1 MSLKIRN
8 APIFHNMNIFIDN
21 IALKKEKRRK
31 FAEILQISA
40 VLFILPIYFFIFVC
54 YYSKVI
60 FKACKPL
67 RKETKMKKLNL
78 KAIAAAMAA
87 ALTLG
92 LAGCSASGNSSTAD
106 SSAATNDSSSVA
118 ESKAEGD
125 NSLQKVK
132 DAGQFILGLDAT
144 FKPMGYTDE
153 NGEIVGFDI
162 DVAEEVCKLGVKLV
176 KQPINWDTLTTDLE
190 VGKCDCVWNGLSI
203 NEERQEKMNLSEPYM
218 KNAMVFVVKGDSTVA
233 KMDDLKGKKI
243 SVQNGS
249 SAQTILE
256 NSAIKDDI
264 TISPIATNV
273 EALQQLELGVVDA
286 VFLDEVVADYEIKN
300 SGKDYKKLAEGLEE
314 EQYAI
319 AFRKNDQALRDE
331 VQKTLSEMKADGKLG
346 DISTKWFGSDIT
358 IVK

>member
-1 MSLKIRN
+1 
-8 APIFHNMNIFIDN
+8 
-21 IALKKEKRRK
+21 
-31 FAEILQISA
+31 
-40 VLFILPIYFFIFVC
+40 
-54 YYSKVI
+54 
-60 FKACKPL
+60 
-67 RKETKMKKLNL
+67 
-78 KAIAAAMAA
+78 MAA

-92 LAGCSASGNSSTAD
+92 LAGCSSNGNSSTAD
-106 SSAATNDSSSVA
+106 SSATAGDSTSVT
-118 ESKAEGD
+118 ESKTEGD

-162 DVAEEVCKLGVKLV
+162 DVAKEVCNRLGVKLV
-176 KQPINWDTLTTDLE
+176 KQPINWDTLTTDLN

-300 SGKDYKKLAEGLEE
+300 SGKDYMKLAEGLEE

-319 AFRKNDQALRDE
+319 AFRKNDQALRDA
-331 VQKTLSEMKADGKLG
+331 VQKTLGEMKADGKLG
-346 DISTKWFGSDIT
+346 EISTKWFGSDIT